1 MTAGERPEGAEVN
14 GGARPSGEAVAG
26 ASGAQAAVG
35 RAERAPRFAI
45 VNLGCKVNR
54 VESDAFERTLRAAG
68 WTEGPEAGAD
78 LVVVNTCTVTGE
90 AEKKTRKAV
99 RHALRAAPHA
109 RVVVTGCAA
118 AIDPAAFEA
127 LDARVEVVPKAQ
139 VEARLSALR
148 PDASEAPR
156 IVAGVPEGSGGP
168 ATPATGAAP
177 AGASRAPRAAVE
189 PSSASR
195 ALGPRVRVGVKVQDG
210 CDNACTYCIVH
221 VARGAAWSRPAEE
234 VAAEVVALARAGIPE
249 IVLTGINLGSYADEG
264 LTLAGLCE
272 RLLAA
277 TARLHAPGQPPCRLR
292 IGSVEP
298 QDVGDDL
305 IELLARAEGRLCRH
319 LHLPL
324 QAGSSRVLAEMA
336 RPYDAAGFLAL
347 VGRLRAAVPQLA
359 LSTDVIVGFPGETDE
374 DFAATCAVV
383 REAGFSKV
391 HVFPYSRRAGTPAA
405 DRADQVPPEVRAR
418 RAAELRALAAE
429 LRAADRAR
437 RAGAVELAVV
447 ESPGRATTESYHEIA
462 VDPAHAPGVLVE
474 VAL

>member
-1 MTAGERPEGAEVN
+1 MTAGERPEGVEVN
-14 GGARPSGEAVAG
+14 GGSRPSGEAVAG

-35 RAERAPRFAI
+35 GAERAPRFAI

-54 VESDAFERTLRAAG
+54 VESDAFERTLRVAG

-99 RHALRAAPHA
+99 RHALRAAPRA

-139 VEARLSALR
+139 VEARLSALAALR

-168 ATPATGAAP
+168 ATPETGAAP
-177 AGASRAPRAAVE
+177 AGASRAAAE

-277 TARLHAPGQPPCRLR
+277 TARLHAPGQPLCRLR

-418 RAAELRALAAE
+418 RAAELRMLAAE

-462 VDPAHAPGVLVE
+462 VDPAHASGVLVE